1 MKQEQV
7 RPVRH
12 TRTSPHQN
20 GDDGGEELWPLS
32 AKEFLKAPRVAA
44 ARKSLR
50 YRVEEPKEDA
60 GHS

>member
-32 AKEFLKAPRVAA
+32 AKEFLKPPRVAA

-50 YRVEEPKEDA
+50 YRVEEPKEHT
-60 GHS
+60 GQS

>member
-20 GDDGGEELWPLS
+20 GDDGEEELWPLS
-32 AKEFLKAPRVAA
+32 AKEFLKPRRVGAAPKRV
-44 ARKSLR
+44 R
-50 YRVEEPKEDA
+50 YRAEEPKQDA
-60 GHS
+60 AES

>member
-20 GDDGGEELWPLS
+20 EDNRGEDLWPLS
-32 AKEFLKAPRVAA
+32 AKEFLKPPRVAE

-50 YRVEEPKEDA
+50 YRVEESKEDQA
-60 GHS
+60 QS